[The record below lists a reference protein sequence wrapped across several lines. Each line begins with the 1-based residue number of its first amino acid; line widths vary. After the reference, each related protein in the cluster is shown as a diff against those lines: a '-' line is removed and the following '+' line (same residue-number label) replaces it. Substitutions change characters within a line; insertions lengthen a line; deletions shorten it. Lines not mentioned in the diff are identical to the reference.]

1 MHSLG
6 WVSYRARHLTL
17 RSALAAV
24 KLTKIYRIG
33 LARRNVVALDDL
45 TFDVGEGQLFGLVGP
60 NGAGKSTAIK
70 LLLGLI
76 RPTSGTGSIDGHPI
90 GTPES
95 RQRLGF
101 LPENP
106 ALYEFLTAQEYLSL
120 SGSLLKLDKKTIKTR
135 SAELLERV
143 GLTHAADLGI
153 RKFSKGMVQRL
164 GLAQALMGD
173 PAVVILDEPM
183 SGLDPIGRKDVR
195 DIMFRLRDEGR
206 TVFFSTH
213 ILPDVEAICDRVAL
227 LSKGKLTDIGKLDD
241 LLSNRVKAV
250 EVTVSGLP
258 SEELEKL
265 KRERSARVQSDGHLI
280 ASFPTQD
287 EAQAFLSE
295 AMKLSGKV
303 EQVNAVR
310 ENLEDLFMRRAAE
323 AHEARK

>member
-1 MHSLG
+1 MVEARGLSKVYTVGFWGRKL
-6 WVSYRARHLTL
+6 RALESLTL
-17 RSALAAV
+17 AV
-24 KLTKIYRIG
+24 KG
-33 LARRNVVALDDL
+33 
-45 TFDVGEGQLFGLVGP
+45 GELFGLVGP

-70 LLLGLI
+70 LFLGLI
-76 RPTSGTGSIDGHPI
+76 RPTSGTGTIDGHAI
-90 GTPES
+90 GTPDS
-95 RQRLGF
+95 RRRLGF

-106 ALYEFLTAQEYLSL
+106 ALYEFLTAQEYLNL
-120 SGSLLKLDKKTIKTR
+120 AGALLKLDKATIKKR
-135 SAELLERV
+135 SAELLELV

-164 GLAQALMGD
+164 GLAQALVGD

-250 EVTVSGLP
+250 EATVSGLAA
-258 SEELEKL
+258 EQLERL
-265 KRERSARVQSDGHLI
+265 KREKNARVQGDGHLI

-287 EAQAFLSE
+287 DAQAFLSE
-295 AMKLSGKV
+295 AMKLGGKV